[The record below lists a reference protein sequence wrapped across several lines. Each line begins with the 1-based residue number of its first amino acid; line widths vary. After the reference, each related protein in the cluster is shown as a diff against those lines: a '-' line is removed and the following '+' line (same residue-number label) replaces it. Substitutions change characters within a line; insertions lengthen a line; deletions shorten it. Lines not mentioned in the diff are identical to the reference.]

1 MRRSELIG
9 PSALR
14 LDSDPRIVVSEEDG
28 WWLKGHFD
36 DDAQTVFEISHELA
50 MEIPPAARPKVWP
63 QPGVPVVYFGM
74 FQGRLNLAEFHFGTW
89 ALRPRDLATL
99 QQVALIFSLLQGVH
113 PRAVARRHSPPVVY
127 HPTRGVSVSIAA

>member
-1 MRRSELIG
+1 MRRHELIG

-14 LDSDPRIVVSEEDG
+14 LDAHPDITVSEEDG
-28 WWLKGHFD
+28 WWLKGHLSQ
-36 DDAQTVFEISHELA
+36 DAHTVFEISHELA
-50 MEIPPAARPKVWP
+50 MEVPPHARHRVWP

-89 ALRPRDLATL
+89 ALKPRDLATI
-99 QQVALIFSLLQGVH
+99 QQMALIFSLLQGVH

-127 HPTRGVSVSIAA
+127 HPTRGLSVSMSI